1 MINVTVY
8 TLEDTA
14 FAEFWF
20 QASPASNRVFRA
32 DTGSGGVG
40 TSITFTTLPSLQDSC
55 TQATN
60 THYYDQKYYVI
71 WDMWNTCLTLQ

>member
-1 MINVTVY
+1 MIMTIW

-20 QASPASNRVFRA
+20 QASPASNRVFLA

-40 TSITFTTLPSLQDSC
+40 TSISLTTFPSLLHSC
-55 TQATN
+55 THTK
-60 THYYDQKYYVI
+60 TYYMTRNIREYLIYSRGHVK
-71 WDMWNTCLTLQ
+71 TPA